1 MKRLERTGV
10 IGPRINVWNVCLA
23 ALVAIA
29 AALTGSGWTPGAASA
44 ATSPCSAASI
54 NALRVSRMTV
64 TSATDVP
71 AAAANPEYC
80 DVRGSVDTGGNQ
92 ARFRIQLPVN
102 WNQKLLFY
110 GVGGTGGSEL
120 ASSANPVDS
129 AKALGKGYATAIT
142 DTGHQNTNNA
152 DASFALTAPGS
163 VNKAALDDYL
173 FRAAHQV
180 TVAAKDL
187 LKSFYGTRPAR
198 AYFDGCSNGGRM
210 GLIEA
215 TRYPKDYDGIIAG
228 DPTVSQ
234 LQVLALLKGAKAFLN
249 PVGARIPVAMLP
261 VIDAAY
267 TASCDAVDGVTDGL
281 VQNTAR
287 CSFDPQTLVCAGG
300 NASNCLT
307 QDQANGLKNYLRP
320 LTDEKGN
327 VVVRAFSGSDLSE
340 GNIQTYALGP
350 NAPIDPNAA
359 EPWGTLQP
367 ARGWALGDTFVKY
380 VVERDPD
387 FNTQDFQVSVDGVV
401 ARDALKLYASRT
413 QKGTADN
420 PDDYKDFLRG
430 GRKLILY
437 HGLGDK
443 ALSPYVTMKLYA
455 GLADAQGGYDRL
467 QQSARLFIAP
477 GMQHCGGGHGP
488 NSFDTLTALEN
499 WVENGVAP
507 DSLLATHFMNNNRAL
522 PADRTM
528 PLCAFPV
535 EATYKGSGNV
545 NDAANWT
552 CTQNERMLEVGT
564 EGVQA
569 GVGSE
574 EN

>member
-1 MKRLERTGV
+1 
-10 IGPRINVWNVCLA
+10 
-23 ALVAIA
+23 VAIA

-44 ATSPCSAASI
+44 AAPAPTCSAASI
-54 NALRVSRMTV
+54 NALRVSTMTV

-71 AAAANPEYC
+71 AAAPNPEYC

-129 AKALGKGYATAIT
+129 AAALSKGYATAIT

-152 DASFALTAPGS
+152 DTSFALTAPGS
-163 VNKAALDDYL
+163 VNKNALNDYL
-173 FRAAHQV
+173 FRAAHEV
-180 TVAAKDL
+180 TVAAKEL
-187 LKSFYGTRPAR
+187 LKRFYGTRPAR

-228 DPTVSQ
+228 DPTVTQ

-249 PVGARIPVAMLP
+249 PAGARIPVAMLP

-267 TASCDAVDGVTDGL
+267 TSSCDAVDGVMDGL

-307 QDQANGLKNYLRP
+307 PNQATGLKNYLRP

-359 EPWGTLQP
+359 EPWGTLAP
-367 ARGWALGDTFVKY
+367 ARGWALGDTFVKN

-387 FNTQDFQVSVDGVV
+387 FNTQDFQVSLDGVV
-401 ARDALKLYASRT
+401 ARDALKLYTSRT
-413 QKGTADN
+413 QNGTADN
-420 PDDYKDFLRG
+420 PDDYKDFLKG
-430 GRKLILY
+430 GRKLIIY

-443 ALSPYVTMKLYA
+443 ALSPYVSMKLYE
-455 GLADAQGGYDRL
+455 GLAEKQGGYDRL
-467 QQSARLFIAP
+467 QQSARLFLAP

-488 NSFDTLTALEN
+488 NSFDTLTALEQ
-499 WVENGVAP
+499 WVEHGMAP
-507 DSLLATHFMNNNRAL
+507 DSLLATHFVNNNRSL

-528 PLCAFPV
+528 PLCTFPTQ
-535 EATYKGSGNV
+535 ATYRGSGNV
-545 NDAANWT
+545 NDAANWS
-552 CTQNERMLEVGT
+552 CVPNERMLEIGT
-564 EGVQA
+564 EGAQA
-569 GVGSE
+569 GVGSD
-574 EN
+574 